1 MNVATPGISWSA
13 LVVPIIQ
20 VPRSQGQACTPDTT
34 DAVSRPLSS
43 RRQTPQAVVVG
54 RRRTCSSL
62 HRVWIPPHSLRLVQV
77 RSPQT
82 PRIVGRFASLAG
94 LQERI
99 GPFRL
104 DRVECC
110 VLASARADC
119 VTQLRVASSHQ
130 RGQRLPLH
138 PDSLRRRSSRSGT
151 PGRDHLVL
159 GVATSNVG
167 AVSAVV
173 HSLAGDRGE
182 QNTSVHNRTKETH
195 RENLRNKPYVSSVC
209 VRHWGYSE
217 RSGQNSWSRYVRLR

>member
-1 MNVATPGISWSA
+1 MQSLAQVLDTPHSLQLA
-13 LVVPIIQ
+13 QTRV
-20 VPRSQGQACTPDTT
+20 
-34 DAVSRPLSS
+34 
-43 RRQTPQAVVVG
+43 RQTPQAVVVG
-54 RRRTCSSL
+54 RRRTCSNL
-62 HRVWIPPHSLRLVQV
+62 HRVWIPPHLLRLVQV
-77 RSPQT
+77 QSPQT

-151 PGRDHLVL
+151 PGRDYLVL

-195 RENLRNKPYVSSVC
+195 GENLRN
-209 VRHWGYSE
+209 RDL
-217 RSGQNSWSRYVRLR
+217 SRYVRLW

>member
-1 MNVATPGISWSA
+1 MIGP
-13 LVVPIIQ
+13 
-20 VPRSQGQACTPDTT
+20 
-34 DAVSRPLSS
+34 
-43 RRQTPQAVVVG
+43 
-54 RRRTCSSL
+54 
-62 HRVWIPPHSLRLVQV
+62 V

-82 PRIVGRFASLAG
+82 PRIVGRFASLAD

-195 RENLRNKPYVSSVC
+195 GENSA
-209 VRHWGYSE
+209 E
-217 RSGQNSWSRYVRLR
+217 QTVRLVRVCPPLGIFGEIWAELLVQICSFVVRGNSLPARFAISLLFKF